1 MRRPGLP
8 LSPSTD
14 QSPEEQPVP
23 SDESATIQPVR
34 SDRPSSDSLPSTLHL
49 EQLQAI
55 GPPRPATQE
64 RTAEVRVEVSAADP
78 ATRRTNDRP
87 LPKVPAPRL
96 RVIRG
101 LKLNIE
107 YPIADGANY
116 IGRWDSEVVEIDL
129 SEQEPAD
136 RVWSSRRHALLTL
149 SSGIM
154 TLEDLHSLNGTF
166 VNRRRLY
173 PGQTRVLAANDV
185 ILIGTVQLQVLV

>member
-1 MRRPGLP
+1 
-8 LSPSTD
+8 
-14 QSPEEQPVP
+14 
-23 SDESATIQPVR
+23 
-34 SDRPSSDSLPSTLHL
+34 LHL
-49 EQLQAI
+49 EQLKAVS
-55 GPPRPATQE
+55 PPRPATQE
-64 RTAEVRVEVSAADP
+64 RTTTEGRIEVSAADQ
-78 ATRRTNDRP
+78 ATRRTSDRP
-87 LPKVPAPRL
+87 LPKIPAPRL

-101 LKLNIE
+101 QKLNVE
-107 YPIADGANY
+107 YAIADGANY

-129 SEQEPAD
+129 SDQEPTD

>member
-1 MRRPGLP
+1 M
-8 LSPSTD
+8 PS
-14 QSPEEQPVP
+14 E
-23 SDESATIQPVR
+23 ESATLQPA
-34 SDRPSSDSLPSTLHL
+34 RPHSDSLPSTLHL
-49 EQLQAI
+49 EQLKAVSQP
-55 GPPRPATQE
+55 GQPSPDRS
-64 RTAEVRVEVSAADP
+64 TAEVRIEVSAADQ

-87 LPKVPAPRL
+87 PPKIPVPRL

-101 LKLNIE
+101 LKLNVE

-129 SEQEPAD
+129 SDQEPAD

-173 PGQTRVLAANDV
+173 PGQTRVLSANDV

>member
-1 MRRPGLP
+1 M
-8 LSPSTD
+8 PS
-14 QSPEEQPVP
+14 E
-23 SDESATIQPVR
+23 ESATLPPAR
-34 SDRPSSDSLPSTLHL
+34 SDRPHSDSLPSTLHL
-49 EQLQAI
+49 EQLKAVS
-55 GPPRPATQE
+55 PPQSAAQQDRS
-64 RTAEVRVEVSAADP
+64 TAEVRALVSAADQ

-87 LPKVPAPRL
+87 PAKIPVHRL

-129 SEQEPAD
+129 SDQEPAD

>member
-1 MRRPGLP
+1 MRHPRTPVA
-8 LSPSTD
+8 TAD
-14 QSPEEQPVP
+14 DRPEEQAVP
-23 SDESATIQPVR
+23 SEESATIPPVR
-34 SDRPSSDSLPSTLHL
+34 SDRPHSDSLPSTLHL
-49 EQLQAI
+49 EQLKAVSAPAQASVD
-55 GPPRPATQE
+55 RS
-64 RTAEVRVEVSAADP
+64 TAEVAVHVSAADQ
-78 ATRRTNDRP
+78 ATRRTSDRP
-87 LPKVPAPRL
+87 PPKVPVHRL

-101 LKLNIE
+101 MKLNVE

-129 SEQEPAD
+129 SDQEPAD
-136 RVWSSRRHALLTL
+136 RVWSSRRHALLTF

-173 PGQTRVLAANDV
+173 PGQTRVLSANDV

>member
-1 MRRPGLP
+1 
-8 LSPSTD
+8 
-14 QSPEEQPVP
+14 
-23 SDESATIQPVR
+23 
-34 SDRPSSDSLPSTLHL
+34 LHL
-49 EQLQAI
+49 EQLKAVSAP
-55 GPPRPATQE
+55 GPAAQE
-64 RTAEVRVEVSAADP
+64 RTGEVRVEVSAADQ
-78 ATRRTNDRP
+78 ATHRTNETP

-101 LKLNIE
+101 LKLNVE

-129 SEQEPAD
+129 SDQEPAD

-149 SSGIM
+149 SSGVM

-173 PGQTRVLAANDV
+173 PGQTRVLSMNDV

>member
-1 MRRPGLP
+1 M
-8 LSPSTD
+8 
-14 QSPEEQPVP
+14 P
-23 SDESATIQPVR
+23 SDESATLQPAR
-34 SDRPSSDSLPSTLHL
+34 PDRPPSDSLPSTLHL
-49 EQLQAI
+49 EQLRAI

-64 RTAEVRVEVSAADP
+64 RTTTEGRVEVAAADE
-78 ATRRTNDRP
+78 ATRRTNNPP
-87 LPKVPAPRL
+87 LPKVPAHRL

-101 LKLNIE
+101 QKLNIE
-107 YPIADGANY
+107 YPIADGSNY

-129 SEQEPAD
+129 TDQEPAD

-173 PGQTRVLAANDV
+173 PGQTRVLGANDV